1 MRAIIFG
8 IGGVGKTSVVDEVVK
23 AFPIERL
30 LWGTY
35 AVEMAK
41 QEKIINENEYD
52 QLRKQ
57 NTAVQKRLQLKVAK
71 LFADKM
77 NAAPDK
83 NFLIETHAA
92 LKTPQ
97 GYFLGC
103 NFEILQLLKPDLI
116 IVVSAIPDLI
126 LKRRAQDPS
135 RTRKDDRTVAEVAYH
150 LNLTSWLAASFAAIS
165 GAVILEVEN
174 KEGDIPYA
182 ANIILATLKSFMQKE
197 AASV

>member
-1 MRAIIFG
+1 MMRAIIFG
-8 IGGVGKTSVVDEVVK
+8 IGGVGKTSVVNEVIK

-41 QEKIINENEYD
+41 QEKIIEEYD
-52 QLRKQ
+52 QLRLQ

-71 LFADKM
+71 LFAEKM
-77 NAAPDK
+77 NSAPEI
-83 NFLIETHAA
+83 NYLIETHAA

-116 IVVSAIPDLI
+116 IVVTAVPEKI
-126 LKRRAQDPS
+126 LKRRAQDQL
-135 RTRKDDRTVAEVAYH
+135 RTRKDDRTIEEVTYH

-165 GAVILEVEN
+165 GAVLLEVEN
-174 KEGDIPYA
+174 KEGDIQFA
-182 ANIILATLKSFMQKE
+182 VNIILDNLKSFVQKE
-197 AASV
+197 TTFV

>member
-8 IGGVGKTSVVDEVVK
+8 IGGVGKTSVVNEVIK

-41 QEKIINENEYD
+41 QEKIIEEYD
-52 QLRKQ
+52 QLRLQ

-71 LFADKM
+71 LFAEKM
-77 NAAPDK
+77 NSAPEI
-83 NFLIETHAA
+83 NYLIETHAA

-116 IVVSAIPDLI
+116 IVVTAVPEKI
-126 LKRRAQDPS
+126 LKRRAQDQL
-135 RTRKDDRTVAEVAYH
+135 RTRKDDRTIEEVTYH

-165 GAVILEVEN
+165 GAVLLEVEN
-174 KEGDIPYA
+174 KEGDIQFA
-182 ANIILATLKSFMQKE
+182 VNIILDNLKSFVQKE
-197 AASV
+197 TTFV